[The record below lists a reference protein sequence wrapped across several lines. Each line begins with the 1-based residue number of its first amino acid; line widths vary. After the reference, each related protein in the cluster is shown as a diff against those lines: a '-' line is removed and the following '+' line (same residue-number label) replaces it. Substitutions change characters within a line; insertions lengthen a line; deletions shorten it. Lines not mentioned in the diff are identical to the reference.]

1 MSRALFLVNLFFITV
16 FISSQQPSNIFGVLN
31 FNNSAR
37 STALG
42 GYVVAVTDGDAS
54 TAIQL
59 PSNIEADNCG
69 QLVLNYVNY
78 FADSDYGSI
87 NYTFNSKKIGL
98 LSASIIYC
106 NYGTFNYSDPSGVF
120 DGNNFSVNDLVAQI
134 GHSKILTEK
143 LNIGINLKLLSSFYE
158 QYSSFG
164 IGSDIGLTY
173 FDKDS
178 QFGCAILCQNI
189 GRSVKDY
196 HLSNLKENL
205 PFNIQFSLNKKLTH
219 APLRFHL
226 IYHDVQEWQIGL
238 NNSLSASRNRISQFS
253 YDFFN
258 HIVLANEF
266 LFSENFHFRFG
277 YGFQNRRDL
286 QPTSRPGTTGISW
299 GVGFKVKNLKINYSN
314 SKFHF
319 AGTAN
324 NISIIKDLK

>member
-1 MSRALFLVNLFFITV
+1 MLRVLFLVYLFLITV
-16 FISSQQPSNIFGVLN
+16 SISSQQPSNIFGVLN

-69 QLVLNYVNY
+69 QLVFNYMNY

-98 LSASIIYC
+98 ISTSIIYC
-106 NYGTFNYSDPSGVF
+106 NYGTFKYSDPSGVF
-120 DGNNFSVNDLVAQI
+120 YGNNFSVNDVVAQI
-134 GHSKILTEK
+134 GHSKKLNKK
-143 LNIGINLKLLSSFYE
+143 LNIGTNLKLLSSFYE
-158 QYSSFG
+158 QYSAFG
-164 IGSDIGLTY
+164 IGTDISLTY
-173 FDKDS
+173 FDKES
-178 QFGCAILCQNI
+178 QFGSAILCQNI
-189 GRSVKDY
+189 GRSIKDY

-205 PFNIQFSLNKKLTH
+205 PFNIQFSFNKKLTH
-219 APLRFHL
+219 APIRFHL
-226 IYHDVQEWQIGL
+226 IYHDVQDWKIGSD
-238 NNSLSASRNRISQFS
+238 NSLVTRNIFSQIS

-266 LFSENFHFRFG
+266 LFSDNFQVRVG

-286 QPTSRPGTTGISW
+286 QPASRPGTTGISW

-314 SKFHF
+314 SKYHF

-324 NISIIKDLK
+324 NISLIKEL